1 VEPCH
6 ILTAPANSNAS
17 TEPWPSAAEKTCE
30 RNTTELKRRT
40 PSATRTTDVQ
50 LASAATTSWKPEQLE
65 ACKAYKRLGKVVGL
79 AGLDKLIE
87 MQTPYEPK
95 EQELPTE
102 EQLAEPLLEV
112 MDHHRCGQYQET

>member
-1 VEPCH
+1 
-6 ILTAPANSNAS
+6 
-17 TEPWPSAAEKTCE
+17 
-30 RNTTELKRRT
+30 
-40 PSATRTTDVQ
+40 
-50 LASAATTSWKPEQLE
+50 
-65 ACKAYKRLGKVVGL
+65 VGL

>member
-1 VEPCH
+1 M
-6 ILTAPANSNAS
+6 
-17 TEPWPSAAEKTCE
+17 
-30 RNTTELKRRT
+30 
-40 PSATRTTDVQ
+40 
-50 LASAATTSWKPEQLE
+50 
-65 ACKAYKRLGKVVGL
+65 VGL